1 MTTQIELVYQRLLNG
16 DPRIYPNEVQDMV
29 NLVNYTLQNG
39 IQTNRVQDLLS
50 ILKISNLLYNNNAN
64 GYLVLDDDL
73 YDRLVV
79 MMKNAGI
86 QTPIGAPNVIFN
98 NFQQSTGFA
107 EEEPKQELKEVVTFV
122 KNKDS
127 MNYFDI
133 FANNPTPLES
143 DFTIHTDTQMIEKG
157 ARNRSHEHDLCGT
170 LDKCKYTLDNEARAD
185 GRYDDNSVMI
195 FERDFLAKHIQ
206 QGFVNPNDIHL
217 IVSLKYDGISVEN
230 TIVNDTI
237 VSSCSRGD
245 MLNNEARD
253 LTPLFG
259 GMQFERASKRFKTD
273 KSGIGVKFEYII
285 TDYNKQRLER
295 ATGIQYANKR
305 NAVIGLIGRLDA
317 RRFRDY
323 LTPVPLESTLGL
335 FHSDFAETFGMGGFG
350 RIDEINFLNQFFNK
364 GIDLKWTY
372 IHGDYTS
379 VLFQLN
385 NFVREAEYM
394 RDFMPFAYDGV
405 VVEYAQTSIRKNL
418 GKLNSIPRY
427 AIAIKFNPAV
437 RYSTFTGYSFSVGQS
452 GVIVP
457 MAHFEPVEF
466 FGATHNKTTVHSL
479 KRFNNLRL
487 KRGEKV
493 KLTLNND
500 VIVYLHKLP
509 AEMQDPGVLLGQ
521 YEEFP
526 TVCPSC
532 GQPLYESD
540 SGDTAYCTNFICP
553 DRCIARVSNFLA
565 KMNIRDFSDATVRA
579 LHLSSPGEL
588 FHLDP
593 DKVKDIIGEV
603 LRDKLFQRIEEL
615 KSNPYPDYR
624 IIGSVGFSNI
634 AIATW
639 ETILQHYEVKR
650 LIELHD
656 PDEINC
662 LSGIKG
668 IGPKTVQTILHELRF
683 FMWDLQELFSRMNVV
698 YTPLL
703 GNQQEKPRQVV
714 FTGFRDPSVE
724 QQLEKLGFEIKP
736 NVTNDT
742 MFLVV
747 PYIGF
752 KSTKVDRVF
761 KILSNK
767 MSKLTGKPVLVDYT
781 HIPKDVFPT
790 IVDQAIVEDTIL
802 KLTNSETKI

>member
-39 IQTNRVQDLLS
+39 IQTNQVQNLLT
-50 ILKISNLLYNNNAN
+50 ILKISNLLYNNNTN
-64 GYLVLDDDL
+64 GYLILDDDL

-98 NFQQSTGFA
+98 NFEQSSGFT

-133 FANNPTPLES
+133 FATNPTPLES
-143 DFTIHTDTQMIEKG
+143 DFIIHTDTQMIEKG
-157 ARNRSHEHDLCGT
+157 SRNRSHEHDLCGT

-230 TIVNDTI
+230 TIVNNTI

-259 GMQFERASKRFKTD
+259 GMQFERATGRFKTD

-295 ATGIQYANKR
+295 ATGVTYANKR

-317 RRFRDY
+317 RQFRDY
-323 LTPVPLESTLGL
+323 LTPIPLESTLGL
-335 FHSDFAETFGMGGFG
+335 FHNDFNEVFGMGGFG

-405 VVEYAQTSIRKNL
+405 VVEYAQTSVRKNL

-466 FGATHNKTTVHSL
+466 FGAIHNKTTVHSL

-526 TVCPSC
+526 NVCPSC
-532 GQPLYESD
+532 GKPLYESD
-540 SGDTAYCTNFICP
+540 SGDTAYCLNIACP
-553 DRCIARVSNFLA
+553 ERCIARVANFLA
-565 KMNIRDFSDATVRA
+565 KMNIRDFSDATVKA
-579 LHLSSPGEL
+579 LNITNLTKL
-588 FHLDP
+588 FSLEY
-593 DKVKDIIGEV
+593 DKVKAILGGDVIAS
-603 LRDKLFQRIEEL
+603 KLFQRIEEL
-615 KSNPYPDYR
+615 KTTPYPDYR

-639 ETILQHYEVKR
+639 KTILQHYEIQR
-650 LIELHD
+650 LLMCIPE
-656 PDEINC
+656 EIQC

-668 IGPKTVQTILHELRF
+668 IGPKSVQTIL
-683 FMWDLQELFSRMNVV
+683 QELPFFIDELKLLFSILNVV

-703 GNQQEKPRQVV
+703 GNQQDRPRQVV

-767 MSKLTGKPVLVDYT
+767 MSKMTGKPVAVDYT
-781 HIPKDVFPT
+781 HMPKDVYPT

>member
-1 MTTQIELVYQRLLNG
+1 LTTQIELVYQRLLNG
-16 DPRIYPNEVQDMV
+16 DPRIYPSEVQDMV

-39 IQTNRVQDLLS
+39 IQTNQVQNLLT
-50 ILKISNLLYNNNAN
+50 ILKISNLLYNNNTN
-64 GYLVLDDDL
+64 GYLILDDEL

-79 MMKNAGI
+79 LMKNVGI

-107 EEEPKQELKEVVTFV
+107 EEEPKQELKQVVSFV
-122 KNKDS
+122 DNRQS
-127 MNYFDI
+127 MQYFDI
-133 FANNPTPLES
+133 FATNPTPLES
-143 DFTIHTDTQMIEKG
+143 DFTIHPDSQMIEKG
-157 ARNRSHEHDLCGT
+157 ARNRSHEHSLCGT

-230 TIVNDTI
+230 TIVDDTI

-259 GMQFERASKRFKTD
+259 GMQFERATGRFKTD

-285 TDYNKQRLER
+285 TEYNKQRLEY
-295 ATGIQYANKR
+295 ATGVKYANKR
-305 NAVIGLIGRLDA
+305 NAVIGVIGRLDA
-317 RRFRDY
+317 RQFRDY
-323 LTPVPLESTLGL
+323 LSPVPLESTLGL
-335 FHSDFAETFGMGGFG
+335 FHNDFNETFGMGGFE

-385 NFVREAEYM
+385 NFVREAEYI

-437 RYSTFTGYSFSVGQS
+437 RYSAFTGYSFSVGQS

-466 FGATHNKTTVHSL
+466 FGAIHNKTTVHSL

-509 AEMQDPGVLLGQ
+509 AEMQDPGVMLGQ

-526 TVCPSC
+526 NVCPSC

-540 SGDTAYCTNFICP
+540 SGDTAYCLNIACP
-553 DRCIARVSNFLA
+553 ERCIARVANFLA
-565 KMNIRDFSDATVRA
+565 KMNIRDFSDATVKA
-579 LHLSSPGEL
+579 LNITNITKL
-588 FHLDP
+588 FSLEY
-593 DKVKDIIGEV
+593 DKVKAILGGDVIAS
-603 LRDKLFQRIEEL
+603 KLFQRIEEL
-615 KSNPYPDYR
+615 KTTPYPDYR

-639 ETILQHYEVKR
+639 KTILQHYEIQR
-650 LIELHD
+650 LLMCIPE
-656 PDEINC
+656 EIQC

-668 IGPKTVQTILHELRF
+668 IGPKSVQTIL
-683 FMWDLQELFSRMNVV
+683 QELPFFIDELKLLFSTLNVV

-703 GNQQEKPRQVV
+703 GNQQERPRQVV

-736 NVTNDT
+736 NVTNDI

-767 MSKLTGKPVLVDYT
+767 MSKITGKPVAVDYT
-781 HIPKDVFPT
+781 HMPKDVYPT
-790 IVDQAIVEDTIL
+790 IVDQAIVEDTIS

>member
-16 DPRIYPNEVQDMV
+16 DPRIYPSEVQDMV

-39 IQTNRVQDLLS
+39 IQTNQIQNLLT
-50 ILKISNLLYNNNAN
+50 ILKISNLLYNNNTN
-64 GYLVLDDDL
+64 GYLILDDDL

-79 MMKNAGI
+79 LMKNAGI

-98 NFQQSTGFA
+98 NFEQSTGFT
-107 EEEPKQELKEVVTFV
+107 EGPKQELKQVVSFV
-122 KNKDS
+122 DNKN

-133 FANNPTPLES
+133 FATNPTPLES
-143 DFTIHTDTQMIEKG
+143 DYTINPDSQMIEKG
-157 ARNRSHEHDLCGT
+157 SRNRSHDHNLCGT

-230 TIVNDTI
+230 TIVDDTI

-259 GMQFERASKRFKTD
+259 GMKFERATKRFKTD

-285 TDYNKQRLER
+285 TEYNKQRLEY
-295 ATGIQYANKR
+295 ATGVKYANKR
-305 NAVIGLIGRLDA
+305 NAVIGVIGRLDA
-317 RRFRDY
+317 RQFRDY

-335 FHSDFAETFGMGGFG
+335 FHNDFNEVFGMGGFE

-364 GIDLKWTY
+364 GIDFKWTY

-405 VVEYAQTSIRKNL
+405 VVEYAQTSIRKKL

-437 RYSTFTGYSFSVGQS
+437 KYSTFTGYSFSVGQS

-532 GQPLYESD
+532 GQPLYASD
-540 SGDTAYCTNFICP
+540 SGDTAYCLNIACP
-553 DRCIARVSNFLA
+553 ERCIARVANFLA
-565 KMNIRDFSDATVRA
+565 KMNIRDFSDATVKA
-579 LHLSSPGEL
+579 LNITNLTKL
-588 FHLDP
+588 FSLEY
-593 DKVKDIIGEV
+593 DKVKAILGGDVIAS
-603 LRDKLFQRIEEL
+603 KLFQRIEEL
-615 KSNPYPDYR
+615 KTTPYPDYR

-639 ETILQHYEVKR
+639 KTILQNYEIQR
-650 LIELHD
+650 LLMCIPE
-656 PDEINC
+656 EIQC

-668 IGPKTVQTILHELRF
+668 IGPKSVQTIL
-683 FMWDLQELFSRMNVV
+683 QELPFFIDELKLLFSTLNVV

-703 GNQQEKPRQVV
+703 GNQQEKSKQVV

-742 MFLVV
+742 MFLIV

-767 MSKLTGKPVLVDYT
+767 MSRMTGKPVAVDYT
-781 HIPKDVFPT
+781 HMPKDVYPT
-790 IVDQAIVEDTIL
+790 IVDQAIVEDAIL
-802 KLTNSETKI
+802 KFTSSET